1 MPVELLFWL
10 SLAFIFYAYW
20 GYPLVLR
27 TLTIFRNREVKKGE
41 IFPSVSFIIT
51 AYNEEKR
58 IREKIEN
65 TLKQDYPRDLLEIIV
80 ASDASTD
87 QTDAMVRDYRAHGL
101 RLVRTPE
108 RKGKENAQWH
118 AVEAASGEV
127 LVFSDVATLLDPNGV
142 RNIVRN
148 FSDPTVGCV
157 SSSDQLLD
165 QDGGLSG
172 EGAYVKYEMALRK
185 LESQA
190 NSLVGLSGSFFAA
203 RREVCAPWA
212 TDLQSDFNTLLNS
225 IRRRLRGVL
234 DVESVGYYKNLADD
248 AQEYN
253 RKIRTVVR
261 GIHVLMRHLSFLNPI
276 HYGMFSWQL
285 FSHKLCRWLVPF
297 AMIIAFISNMLLV
310 RYSTLYSIVFVLQT
324 LFYAAAIIGIQF
336 KDTLSWSI
344 VKIPAFFVLVNVSIV
359 DAWYRYLIKG
369 EQIVRWEPSAR

>member
-1 MPVELLFWL
+1 MPVELLFWF

-27 TLTIFRNREVKKGE
+27 TLTVFRNREVQKGE

-101 RLVRTPE
+101 RLIRTPE

-142 RNIVRN
+142 RNIVKN

-157 SSSDQLLD
+157 SSIDRLID
-165 QDGGLSG
+165 TEGKLSG
-172 EGAYVKYEMALRK
+172 EGAYVRYEMALRS
-185 LESQA
+185 LESRA
-190 NSLVGLSGSFFAA
+190 NTLVGLSGSFFAA
-203 RREVCAPWA
+203 RREVCRPWA
-212 TDLQSDFNTLLNS
+212 PDLQSDFNTLLNS
-225 IRRRLRGVL
+225 VRRRLRGVL
-234 DVESVGYYKNLADD
+234 DVESIGYYKSITDEAK
-248 AQEYN
+248 EYD

-261 GIHVLMRHLSFLNPI
+261 GIHVFMRHLSFLNPLQ
-276 HYGMFSWQL
+276 YGLFSWQL

-297 AMIIAFISNMLLV
+297 GMISIFLTDLILFP
-310 RYSTLYSIVFVLQT
+310 YSAVYRALFALQI
-324 LFYAAAIIGIQF
+324 LFYIVAIVGIQLGHVLNRSF
-336 KDTLSWSI
+336 L
-344 VKIPAFFVLVNVSIV
+344 KIPAFFVLVNLSILH
-359 DAWYRYLIKG
+359 AWYRYLIKG
-369 EQIVRWEPSAR
+369 EQIVLWEPSLR